1 MLGTAV
7 NANAVVSAVG
17 TIVTNDA
24 VVIVATDVI
33 GVAVATL
40 TASLSVVATSLKLGH
55 LREGQKRAN
64 SKLIKSYF
72 SIQKI

>member
-33 GVAVATL
+33 GVAVANL
-40 TASLSVVATSLKLGH
+40 TASLSVVATTVYSV
-55 LREGQKRAN
+55 AAI
-64 SKLIKSYF
+64 SC
-72 SIQKI
+72 

>member
-24 VVIVATDVI
+24 VVIVAPDVI

-40 TASLSVVATSLKLGH
+40 TASMSVVATTVYSV
-55 LREGQKRAN
+55 AAI
-64 SKLIKSYF
+64 SC
-72 SIQKI
+72 